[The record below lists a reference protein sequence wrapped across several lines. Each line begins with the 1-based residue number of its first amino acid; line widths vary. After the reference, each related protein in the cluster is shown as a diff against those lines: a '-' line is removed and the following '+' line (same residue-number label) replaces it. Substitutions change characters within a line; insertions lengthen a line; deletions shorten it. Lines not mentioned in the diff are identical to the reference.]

1 MTILEEGLRQRLARL
16 LQIASA
22 ERHYLLRSDQRLF
35 HPPPTLESLAELP
48 DQDQLAESVDAFVA
62 RFGRYQ
68 DTLGDKLLPAF
79 LQATG
84 ERPGTVLEN
93 LDRAE
98 KLGLLDSADRWMS
111 ARRIRNRMIHE
122 YVSDPR
128 ELLQA
133 LTAAHDFIPLLTRMH
148 QRTEERLRSIFP
160 GQT

>member
-1 MTILEEGLRQRLARL
+1 MIALEEGLRQRLARL
-16 LQIASA
+16 LEIASA

-35 HPPPTLESLAELP
+35 HPPPTLELLAQLP
-48 DQDQLAESVDAFVA
+48 DQDQLAETVDAFVA

-79 LQATG
+79 LRAMG
-84 ERPGTVLEN
+84 ETPGTVLEN

-98 KLGLLDSADRWMS
+98 KLGLLDSADHWMT

-122 YVSDPR
+122 YVSDPG

-133 LTAAHDFIPLLTRMH
+133 LHAAHDFIPLLVQMH
-148 QRTEERLRSIFP
+148 QRTEERLRSAFP
-160 GQT
+160 NL